1 MPLRLRHDYAAG
13 FHRDLPAGDICRL
26 GSSLHLRAD
35 TRHGPAHIRQVGAGG
50 LLLRGFQMLV
60 SHVHLSVLL
69 AGPESSDSADSSRR
83 CQGCL
88 PSFFPSR
95 KSDCP
100 QLLHAAATALR
111 WSPFTSTRFKSAS
124 WRSMSPH
131 QAISACDLT
140 KSRFTKSV
148 TLSASSARTVVITRR
163 LGE

>member
-95 KSDCP
+95 KSDALSFFT
-100 QLLHAAATALR
+100 LLRQRSGGVL
-111 WSPFTSTRFKSAS
+111 SPPHGSKAPRGAQCHHTRQY
-124 WRSMSPH
+124 R
-131 QAISACDLT
+131 L
-140 KSRFTKSV
+140 
-148 TLSASSARTVVITRR
+148 VI
-163 LGE
+163 